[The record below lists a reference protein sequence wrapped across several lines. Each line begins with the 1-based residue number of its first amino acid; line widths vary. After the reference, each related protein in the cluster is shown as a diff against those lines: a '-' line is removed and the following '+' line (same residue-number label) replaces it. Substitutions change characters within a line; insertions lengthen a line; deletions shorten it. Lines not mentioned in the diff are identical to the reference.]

1 MGSYETSEERN
12 ADTPLIFVVE
22 DDIDIARLICH
33 HLNTAGYATR
43 RFTESATVIDEAKKT
58 LPALFLLDRCAEA
71 AGKD

>member
-1 MGSYETSEERN
+1 MGSYETSEERSG
-12 ADTPLIFVVE
+12 DTPLIFVVE

-58 LPALFLLDRCAEA
+58 CQHCFCWIL
-71 AGKD
+71 